1 MSKARD
7 LASSKLPATTSIG
20 AVTSTHLQFVSG
32 LSSAVQTQLNSRPVP
47 GSTGIPFIMASGNS
61 SLSGANGPVS
71 GWYFSNAI
79 TVVFPVGRFT
89 VSPPIITLA
98 AVSSG
103 GISAA
108 NVSDQSNTGFTFYVS
123 RLAAI
128 PSGTLNWTAVQMTS
142 GAAGG

>member
-7 LASSKLPATTSIG
+7 IARSQLPSTTSIG
-20 AVTSTHLQFVSG
+20 DVSSTEIGYLDNVTSSL
-32 LSSAVQTQLNSRPVP
+32 QTQLNNRPTP
-47 GSTGIPFIMASGNS
+47 GSTGIPFRMAAGNS